1 MEYSELRSLIVA
13 LLAFCVP
20 IVAAIADKRT
30 KAKKRS
36 PQVNVEPIDFEELER
51 RRAAD
56 SEGTRSI
63 VRGPAATVPEPV
75 EGQVPAVPELVEG
88 KAARTFTVP
97 EPVEGQPARTFAVPE
112 LVEGQVAEG
121 AALRRSSA
129 TATAPK
135 QAKEAQSGQYPTAEE
150 IKKDCKKIILY
161 SEILKPKFDERD

>member
-1 MEYSELRSLIVA
+1 MEYSELRSLIIAV
-13 LLAFCVP
+13 LAFCVP
-20 IVAAIADKRT
+20 IVAAIADKRA

-36 PQVNVEPIDFEELER
+36 PQVNAEPIDFEELER
-51 RRAAD
+51 RRAAA

-63 VRGPAATVPEPV
+63 VRGPAATVPELV
-75 EGQVPAVPELVEG
+75 EGRVPAVPEPVEG
-88 KAARTFTVP
+88 KSARTFTVP
-97 EPVEGQPARTFAVPE
+97 EPVEGR
-112 LVEGQVAEG
+112 VAEG
-121 AALRRSSA
+121 AALRRSSV

>member
-1 MEYSELRSLIVA
+1 MEYSELRSLIIAV
-13 LLAFCVP
+13 LAFCVP
-20 IVAAIADKRT
+20 ILAAIADKRA

-36 PQVNVEPIDFEELER
+36 PQVKAEPIDFEELER
-51 RRAAD
+51 RRQAA

-75 EGQVPAVPELVEG
+75 EGQS
-88 KAARTFTVP
+88 ARTFTVP
-97 EPVEGQPARTFAVPE
+97 EPVEG
-112 LVEGQVAEG
+112 

-129 TATAPK
+129 TAAAPK
-135 QAKEAQSGQYPTAEE
+135 PAKEAQSGQYPTAEE

>member
-1 MEYSELRSLIVA
+1 MEYSELRSLIIAV
-13 LLAFCVP
+13 LAFCVP
-20 IVAAIADKRT
+20 ILAAIADKRA

-36 PQVNVEPIDFEELER
+36 PQVKAEPIDFEELER
-51 RRAAD
+51 RRQAA

-75 EGQVPAVPELVEG
+75 EGQVI
-88 KAARTFTVP
+88 
-97 EPVEGQPARTFAVPE
+97 
-112 LVEGQVAEG
+112 EG

-129 TATAPK
+129 TVPAPK
-135 QAKEAQSGQYPTAEE
+135 PAKEARSGQYPTAEE

>member
-1 MEYSELRSLIVA
+1 MEYSELRSLIIAV
-13 LLAFCVP
+13 LAFCVP
-20 IVAAIADKRT
+20 ILAAIADKRA

-36 PQVNVEPIDFEELER
+36 PQVKAEPIDFEELER
-51 RRAAD
+51 RRQAA

-75 EGQVPAVPELVEG
+75 EEQS
-88 KAARTFTVP
+88 ARTFTAP
-97 EPVEGQPARTFAVPE
+97 EPV
-112 LVEGQVAEG
+112 EG

-129 TATAPK
+129 TATAPEPVEERVAEGAALRRSSATVPAPK
-135 QAKEAQSGQYPTAEE
+135 PAKEARSGQYPTAEE

>member
-1 MEYSELRSLIVA
+1 MEYSELRSLIIAV
-13 LLAFCVP
+13 LAFCVP
-20 IVAAIADKRT
+20 ILAAIADKRA

-36 PQVNVEPIDFEELER
+36 PQVKAEPIDFEELER
-51 RRAAD
+51 RRAAA

-75 EGQVPAVPELVEG
+75 EEQS
-88 KAARTFTVP
+88 ARTFTAP
-97 EPVEGQPARTFAVPE
+97 EPV
-112 LVEGQVAEG
+112 EG

-129 TATAPK
+129 TAAAPK
-135 QAKEAQSGQYPTAEE
+135 PAKEARSGQYPTAEE

>member
-1 MEYSELRSLIVA
+1 MEYSELRSLIIAV
-13 LLAFCVP
+13 LAFCVP
-20 IVAAIADKRT
+20 IVAAIADKRA

-36 PQVNVEPIDFEELER
+36 PQVKAEPIDFEELER
-51 RRAAD
+51 RRQAA

-75 EGQVPAVPELVEG
+75 EG
-88 KAARTFTVP
+88 
-97 EPVEGQPARTFAVPE
+97 
-112 LVEGQVAEG
+112 

-129 TATAPK
+129 TVPAPK
-135 QAKEAQSGQYPTAEE
+135 PAKEARSGQYPTAEE

>member
-1 MEYSELRSLIVA
+1 MEYSELRSLIIAV
-13 LLAFCVP
+13 LAFCVP
-20 IVAAIADKRT
+20 ILAAIADKRA

-36 PQVNVEPIDFEELER
+36 PQVKAEPIDFEELER
-51 RRAAD
+51 RRQAA

-75 EGQVPAVPELVEG
+75 EGRVAEEASLRRSS
-88 KAARTFTVP
+88 ATA
-97 EPVEGQPARTFAVPE
+97 AVPE
-112 LVEGQVAEG
+112 LVEGQSTRTFTVPKPVEG

-129 TATAPK
+129 TVPAPK
-135 QAKEAQSGQYPTAEE
+135 PAKEARSGQYPTAEE

>member
-1 MEYSELRSLIVA
+1 MEYSELRSLIIAV
-13 LLAFCVP
+13 LAFCVP
-20 IVAAIADKRT
+20 ILAAIADKRA

-36 PQVNVEPIDFEELER
+36 PQVKAEPIDFEELER
-51 RRAAD
+51 RRQAA

-75 EGQVPAVPELVEG
+75 EGQS
-88 KAARTFTVP
+88 ARTFTVP
-97 EPVEGQPARTFAVPE
+97 EPVEGQVI
-112 LVEGQVAEG
+112 EG

-135 QAKEAQSGQYPTAEE
+135 PAKEARSGQYPTAEE

>member
-1 MEYSELRSLIVA
+1 MEYSELRSLIIAV
-13 LLAFCVP
+13 LAFCVP
-20 IVAAIADKRT
+20 ILAAIADKRA

-36 PQVNVEPIDFEELER
+36 PQVKAEPIDFEELER
-51 RRAAD
+51 RRQAA

-75 EGQVPAVPELVEG
+75 EGQV
-88 KAARTFTVP
+88 ARTFTVP
-97 EPVEGQPARTFAVPE
+97 EPVEG
-112 LVEGQVAEG
+112 

-129 TATAPK
+129 TVPAPK
-135 QAKEAQSGQYPTAEE
+135 PAKEARSGQYPTAEE